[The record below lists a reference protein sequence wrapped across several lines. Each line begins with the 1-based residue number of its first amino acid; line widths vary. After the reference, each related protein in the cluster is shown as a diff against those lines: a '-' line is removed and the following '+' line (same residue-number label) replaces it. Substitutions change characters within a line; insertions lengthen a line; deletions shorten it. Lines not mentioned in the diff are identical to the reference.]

1 MRIVVLIGFIIV
13 AVWGAWGVYSV
24 DLHRW
29 LGLGTDLEQIAL
41 WGDSFGVINALISA
55 FGFTAVLATLIVQA
69 RAVADQA
76 KDLHRQRFESSFFE
90 LLGLMRELR
99 ENVTYQVSQ
108 KYIDSRDRSN
118 FRGPTP
124 AGKISTLNFQ
134 SKLGH
139 RSGIRK
145 GHDGIVAAVTELRYW
160 AKKNSKNSDPRQNL
174 VSSYDEFV
182 YRRWESSFSP
192 YFRIVYTI
200 LMRIR
205 EDSVLSCEEKAQY
218 SNLLRSQLTS
228 HEITLLAIN
237 GLASVSKDLD
247 DLLTEFRMLKYMPEG
262 SARRILENIYKP
274 EAFMPRS

>member
-1 MRIVVLIGFIIV
+1 MRIVILIGIMIV
-13 AVWGAWGVYSV
+13 TVWGAWGVFSV

-29 LGLGTDLEQIAL
+29 LGLGTDLEEIAL

-55 FGFTAVLATLIVQA
+55 LGFTAVLATLIVQA

-76 KDLHRQRFESSFFE
+76 EDLHRQRFESSFFE

-108 KYIDSRDRSN
+108 KYMESRDSSHSKRAIGGFKVSTVDIRS
-118 FRGPTP
+118 RH
-124 AGKISTLNFQ
+124 
-134 SKLGH
+134 GH
-139 RSGIRK
+139 FSRIRK

-205 EDSVLSCEEKAQY
+205 EDSVLSCDEKAQY

-262 SARRILENIYKP
+262 SARRMLENIYKP